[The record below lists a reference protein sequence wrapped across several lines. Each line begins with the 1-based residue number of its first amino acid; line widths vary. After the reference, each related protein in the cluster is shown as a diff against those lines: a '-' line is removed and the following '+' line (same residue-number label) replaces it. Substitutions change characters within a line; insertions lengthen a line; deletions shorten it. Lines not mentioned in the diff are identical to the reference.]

1 MPPITTS
8 VFELFSIGPGPSSS
22 HTMGPMRAGLD
33 FLARCRD
40 LTLAQRNRA
49 VRFEAR
55 LFGSLAATGRGH
67 GTDRALLA
75 GLLGYAPESCPPGL
89 LADLDPAAGREMAL
103 SSREGGPRLAL
114 RPEDLVFDTLDH
126 RHPHSNTLVLRL
138 LDAAGSA
145 LFERT
150 YYSVGGGSIA
160 FKRQR
165 EQPRPEPPFPF
176 ASMAEL
182 KERMHRR
189 RRRLPDLMAENEMAL
204 SGLDRAGLDAGLDR
218 VLDAMLASVDRGLS
232 ASGRLPGPVGLFRKA
247 GTLYRNSLSRE
258 HRDRFL
264 LALNAF
270 AVAAAEEN
278 AAGHTIVTA
287 PTAGS
292 CGVAAGC
299 VYLLKALFRLPR
311 DAQRRALL
319 AGAAIGLLAR
329 HNASVS
335 GAEVGCQGEIGVA
348 SAMAAA
354 MLAQAAGLG
363 VRIVENAAEIALE
376 HHLGLTC
383 DPVGG
388 YVQIPCIERNAMGAV
403 KAYNAYLIAAAEIPA
418 HHKVDFDA
426 ALSAMAATGKDMD
439 KRYKETAKGG
449 LAVSVV
455 KC

>member
-33 FLARCRD
+33 FLLRCRE
-40 LTLAQRNRA
+40 LTLAERRRA
-49 VRFEAR
+49 ARLEAR

-75 GLLGYAPESCPPGL
+75 GLLGHAPESCPAGL
-89 LADLDPAAGREMAL
+89 LSGLDPAAIHKIPL
-103 SSREGGPRLAL
+103 SPRQKGPRLAM
-114 RPEDLVFDTLDH
+114 RPGDIVFDSLDH
-126 RHPHSNTLVLRL
+126 RHPHSNTLILRL
-138 LDAAGSA
+138 LDKAGKQICS
-145 LFERT
+145 RT
-150 YYSVGGGSIA
+150 YYSVGGGSIT

-165 EQPRPEPPFPF
+165 TLERPEPPFPF

-182 KERMHRR
+182 KERMHSR
-189 RRRLPDLMAENEMAL
+189 RRRLPELMAENEMAL
-204 SGLDRAGLDAGLDR
+204 SGLDRAGLDERLDQ
-218 VLDAMLASVDRGLS
+218 VLDAMLASVDRGL
-232 ASGRLPGPVGLFRKA
+232 AAGGKLPGPVGMFRKA

-270 AVAAAEEN
+270 ALAAAEEN

-292 CGVAAGC
+292 CGVVAGC
-299 VYLLKALFRLPR
+299 LYLLKILFRAPR
-311 DAQRRALL
+311 DTQRRAIL
-319 AGAAIGLLAR
+319 AAAAIGLLAR

-354 MLAQAAGLG
+354 MLAQASGHG
-363 VRIVENAAEIALE
+363 VRIIEHAAEIALE

-403 KAYNAYLIAAAEIPA
+403 KAYNAFLIAAAEIPA
-418 HHKVDFDA
+418 HHKVGFDA
-426 ALSAMAATGKDMD
+426 ALSAMYETGRHMD
-439 KRYKETAKGG
+439 RRYKETAKGG
-449 LAVSVV
+449 LAVSMAR
-455 KC
+455 C